1 MGSELRHIIFILFA
15 GLTTFISHVSI
26 AQTNKDIAQCKFVKG
41 QVFKISAGELKESL
55 VKQGDGLK
63 ARDSLRT
70 EEKSLLSVLLID
82 GSTLTIGPKSKF
94 SFRSFVYDEK
104 SKRLMDF
111 DLVYGQLRGTIS
123 KKVLKENRVRFDTRT
138 VSLGIRGTE
147 ILFNHR
153 PEKGASIKEVSE
165 VALLSGEATLRYK
178 STGKNVVLRPGDYLV
193 AMANPIKGF
202 QNHKMHRLDQGTS
215 EALASSGSKFG
226 GLVRPMI
233 GAGEGEMALAGTREK
248 GDGQAELESSM
259 TEEEMSKI
267 FLQFGEPEALLK
279 K

>member
-1 MGSELRHIIFILFA
+1 MGIKFRLLIFIVIACVTNIFSNNSL
-15 GLTTFISHVSI
+15 
-26 AQTNKDIAQCKFVKG
+26 AQTTKDIAQCKFVKG

-55 VKQGDGLK
+55 VKQGNGLK

-111 DLVYGQLRGTIS
+111 DIVYGQLRGTIS

-147 ILFNHR
+147 ILLNHR
-153 PEKGASIKEVSE
+153 PENGKSLKEVSE

-178 STGKNVVLRPGDYLV
+178 STGKNLVLRPGDYLV

-202 QNHKMHRLDQGTS
+202 QNHKLHRLDQGTT
-215 EALASSGSKFG
+215 EALASSGNKFG
-226 GLVRPMI
+226 GLVRPMT
-233 GAGEGEMALAGTREK
+233 GAGEGEMALAGTRDK
-248 GDGQAELESSM
+248 GEAQADLESAL
-259 TEEEMSKI
+259 TEEEISKI
-267 FLQFGEPEALLK
+267 FLQYGEPENLLK